1 MEAFFNELSVRMAT
15 DDEEAKRWL
24 TELAKVGQLL
34 KKIVES
40 MQEHTFTFRRREDF
54 GEMAITATA
63 KIREYLFEN
72 FDQNDT
78 EFIFLF
84 GVFDSPY
91 ITTEDPQLKDYE
103 YLHLRHGGTEH
114 SGTGLVAAFIKKGM
128 AISLNCDSCWD
139 VCDYVIEIESLNQ
152 SGTDTEVSKRQV
164 KHASK
169 QDHIVQCHLLFLS
182 NLFNWTSHR
191 PRFDVSTETQT
202 LFPMLELYTLLLG
215 EGGWDEFY
223 HDISHIAETERIG
236 RINAIAERIAQLQR
250 WEEATGNLAS
260 QNRNRKVF
268 TIPNSNLLASLDTQH
283 GEFEIHR
290 RQRGNNH
297 LGAIS
302 FDGKRFKQ
310 AEPDRSL
317 EI

>member
-1 MEAFFNELSVRMAT
+1 MEAFFNELSVRIAS
-15 DDEEAKRWL
+15 DDEEAKRWM

-54 GEMAITATA
+54 GEMAITATSNV
-63 KIREYLFEN
+63 REFLFEN
-72 FDQNDT
+72 FDHSDP
-78 EFIFLF
+78 EHIFLL

-91 ITTEDPQLKDYE
+91 ITIDDPQLNDYE
-103 YLHLRHGGTEH
+103 YINLRHGGTEQ
-114 SGTGLVAAFIKKGM
+114 SGTGLVAAFIKNTI
-128 AISLNCDSCWD
+128 AVSLNCDACWD
-139 VCDYVIEIESLNQ
+139 VCDYAIEIERLNQ
-152 SGTDTEVSKRQV
+152 SRTDTEISYHQV
-164 KHASK
+164 KHASR

-182 NLFNWTSHR
+182 NLFDWASHR

-223 HDISHIAETERIG
+223 HDISHIAEMERIG
-236 RINAIAERIAQLQR
+236 RINAIAEWIAQLQR

-268 TIPNSNLLASLDTQH
+268 NIPNSNLLASLDTQH

-290 RQRGNNH
+290 RQQGNNH

-302 FDGKRFKQ
+302 FDGKRIKQ